1 MNTKLNKIK
10 LALQK
15 LIAESFAQVSTTK
28 GIIAWDG
35 DTELPAVDDVVYTLD
50 EEGNQIVAEDG
61 EYGLDD
67 GTVIVVSEAK
77 VTEIREPEKGE
88 EEPVEEPS
96 TPETEET
103 TEEPVEEPQNEEEE
117 PKNEETEEPAEEPA
131 AEETVEEQIDERDAR
146 IAELEGAVAERDAR
160 IAELEA
166 RIKELENK
174 PAAESATEEFKSVNK
189 IEKTGNRK
197 LDNLAR
203 IMNA

>member
-28 GIIAWDG
+28 GIIAWDS
-35 DTELPAVDDVVYTLD
+35 DTELPAVDDVVYALD

-96 TPETEET
+96 TPEAEET

-117 PKNEETEEPAEEPA
+117 PKNEETEEPA

-166 RIKELENK
+166 RIKELEEK

-189 IEKTGNRK
+189 IESTGNRK